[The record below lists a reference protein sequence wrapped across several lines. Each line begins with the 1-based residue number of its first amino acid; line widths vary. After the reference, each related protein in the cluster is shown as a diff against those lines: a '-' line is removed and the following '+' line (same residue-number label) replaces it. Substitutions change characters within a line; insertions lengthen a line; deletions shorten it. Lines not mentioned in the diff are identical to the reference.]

1 MNVPL
6 YLAPMAGIT
15 DRVFRSLC
23 FAQGCGR
30 ATTEMVSAQGYL
42 SAPKERSPYQYLL
55 AKGADEGSLAVQ
67 LFGSEPSY
75 LSEAASRLEQTGL
88 FDSIDL
94 NMGCPAPK
102 IVGGNAGSALMK
114 DPETAER
121 IVKSVARSVSLPV
134 TVKMRI
140 GWDAEHINAVP
151 FAQRMEQAGAAALT
165 VHGRTRA
172 QQYAGKADWAVIRA
186 VKESVSIPVIANG
199 DVTDGESALRA
210 LAETGCDGLA
220 VGRGALGNP
229 WVFREI
235 GAALAGTPY
244 EKPSYSEVVR
254 MAMAHARG
262 LADWM
267 GEKAAV
273 LEMRKHFAWYISGR
287 RGAARLRTLLN
298 HAATLAEAEALL
310 LSLPD
315 GDGKG

>member
-1 MNVPL
+1 
-6 YLAPMAGIT
+6 MAGIT

-23 FAQGCGR
+23 FSQGCGR

-42 SAPKERSPYQYLL
+42 LAPKERSPYQYLL
-55 AKGADEGSLAVQ
+55 AKGPDEGPLAVQ
-67 LFGSEPSY
+67 LFGSEPKH
-75 LSEAASRLEQTGL
+75 LAEAASRLAATGL

-114 DPETAER
+114 DPELAER
-121 IVKSVARSVSLPV
+121 IVKSVAGSVSLPV

-151 FAQRMEQAGAAALT
+151 FAKRMEQAGAAALT

-172 QQYAGKADWAVIRA
+172 QQYSGKADWSVIRA

-229 WVFREI
+229 WIFREI
-235 GAALAGTPY
+235 GAALAGAPY
-244 EKPSYSEVVR
+244 ESPSYPEVVR

-262 LADWM
+262 LKDWM

-273 LEMRKHFAWYISGR
+273 LEMRKHFAWYIAGR
-287 RGAARLRTLLN
+287 RGAARLRTRLN
-298 HAATLAEAEALL
+298 HAATLKEAEELL
-310 LSLPD
+310 LSLSADD
-315 GDGKG
+315 GNE